1 MFNPSLHIFELMKNI
16 VIGIFLFFIGEIGHA
31 QNESF
36 SGVLPAFSLTG
47 EINQKVRYNLFTS
60 TTVNAFDREIN
71 GTNYPA
77 SNLQL
82 YIQPSII
89 FIYSPKLNLAG
100 SYTYQRSNPFN
111 GNYVNEHRL
120 WQQVIFA
127 TPLLEGKLTNRFRME
142 ERFIENRSNGKYPL
156 STRFRYQV
164 GFNTSLQG
172 KKLNKK
178 EFYFHTY
185 NEFYWTLTGSKN
197 STYSSNWSYAGFGY
211 QINATNKI
219 ELGYLLQISVRNQ
232 EKDLRYLH
240 LAQIL
245 WATNLK
251 RKKAAGM

>member
-1 MFNPSLHIFELMKNI
+1 MFDQSLHIFNLMKNI
-16 VIGIFLFFIGEIGHA
+16 IVYALLFCISEVGYT
-31 QNESF
+31 QNQSF
-36 SGVLPAFSLTG
+36 YGALPAFSLTG

-60 TTVNAFDREIN
+60 TTINAFERQIN
-71 GTNYPA
+71 GVRYPA

-89 FIYSPKLNLAG
+89 FIYSPSLNLAG

-127 TPLLEGKLTNRFRME
+127 TPLFEGKLTNRFRIE
-142 ERFIENRSNGKYPL
+142 ERFIENRSSGEYPL

-164 GFNTSLQG
+164 GFNTPLQG
-172 KKLNKK
+172 KKLNNK

-185 NEFYWTLTGSKN
+185 NESYWSLTGSKN
-197 STYSSNWSYAGFGY
+197 STFSSNWSYAGFGY
-211 QINATNKI
+211 KIGNTNTI
-219 ELGYLLQISVRNQ
+219 ELGYLIQISVRNK

-245 WATNLK
+245 WATTLN
-251 RKKAAGM
+251 RKNIKE